1 MPKKLLCLPAS
12 PLFKGRIT
20 RELSRKAGHTA
31 SFVLEELLKRSER
44 LLKYYR
50 NYLEGT
56 IGDKINALLSGCGSN
71 IRKLIAA
78 FFLSL
83 KFLSR
88 LQEKVLGY
96 ISSVRLK

>member
-1 MPKKLLCLPAS
+1 L
-12 PLFKGRIT
+12 R
-20 RELSRKAGHTA
+20 RKAGHTV
-31 SFVLEELLKRSER
+31 SFVLEELLQRSER
-44 LLKYYR
+44 LLKQQKYYR
-50 NYLEGT
+50 NYLEST

-96 ISSVRLK
+96 INNYSTIETPYLSNILVTDFFRVD